1 MTMREAFG
9 RRALRRW
16 WVFVVLAG
24 AGAAVA
30 AVVVQPPADRAEE
43 TTEFVVRP
51 AAGLSPR
58 DVPSALDALQPTGS
72 LMNTVLAVL
81 GSDGFVVDAAHA
93 AHVDPRTASIA
104 VSLRPGSVVLD
115 ATTST
120 PTPRSTR
127 ALAAAFA
134 TRASDY
140 VGTKFAAYSLERF
153 STTGT
158 STKPTRS
165 AAQAIG
171 AGVLL
176 GLLLAAGLLA
186 FSTWHALRRAPQPE
200 PAEPPA
206 TDLTASRTKKAAGG
220 ATK

>member
-1 MTMREAFG
+1 MTMPEAFA
-9 RRALRRW
+9 RRAARRW
-16 WVFVVLAG
+16 WVFLLLAVVG
-24 AGAAVA
+24 GAVA
-30 AVVVQPPADRAEE
+30 AVFVQPPADRAES

-72 LMNTVLAVL
+72 LMNTLLAVL
-81 GSDGFVVDAAHA
+81 GSNGFVVDAAHA
-93 AHVDPRTASIA
+93 AHVDPRTASID
-104 VSLRPGSVVLD
+104 VSLRPGSVILD

-120 PTPRSTR
+120 PTARSTR
-127 ALAAAFA
+127 ALATAFA

-140 VGTKFAAYSLERF
+140 VGTRFDAYSLERF
-153 STTGT
+153 STTDAT
-158 STKPTRS
+158 TKPTRS

-186 FSTWHALRRAPQPE
+186 FSTWRAVRPATEPE